1 MPPNRSAPSYP
12 ITAYAAANGLGLSKA
27 EILAALRSGRS
38 ALTPCHLELPFETT
52 CGTLPDDLPPPPRS
66 LSAYDSRL
74 CRMALLTL
82 EEMQEAI
89 ARAVRRYGASRVA
102 VLVGTSTGGIRET
115 ETAHARFVRQGSLP
129 PGFDFERQHMFH
141 ALAELVSAAT
151 KADGPAFTVSTACS
165 SSGKV
170 FGSAQRLLSADLA
183 DAVLVGGVDTLCQTT
198 LRGFGALQ
206 ALSRTPCRPF
216 AARRD
221 GISLGEGA
229 AFALLERHGEGPVR
243 LLGVGES
250 NDAYHMSHPHP
261 EGLGARLAME
271 GALRQAGLEPAAV
284 DYVNAHGTGT
294 PANDVIEATAISAV
308 LGDRVMVSS
317 TKGYT
322 GHTLGAA
329 GATEAI
335 IAALSIEHGFVP
347 KSLNAEP
354 LDPAVTAS
362 ICLEPL
368 FRPVR
373 TVLTNSFAFGGSNV
387 SLVLGAG

>member
-1 MPPNRSAPSYP
+1 
-12 ITAYAAANGLGLSKA
+12 
-27 EILAALRSGRS
+27 
-38 ALTPCHLELPFETT
+38 
-52 CGTLPDDLPPPPRS
+52 
-66 LSAYDSRL
+66 
-74 CRMALLTL
+74 
-82 EEMQEAI
+82 
-89 ARAVRRYGASRVA
+89 
-102 VLVGTSTGGIRET
+102 
-115 ETAHARFVRQGSLP
+115 
-129 PGFDFERQHMFH
+129 
-141 ALAELVSAAT
+141 
-151 KADGPAFTVSTACS
+151 
-165 SSGKV
+165 
-170 FGSAQRLLSADLA
+170 
-183 DAVLVGGVDTLCQTT
+183 
-198 LRGFGALQ
+198 
-206 ALSRTPCRPF
+206 
-216 AARRD
+216 
-221 GISLGEGA
+221 
-229 AFALLERHGEGPVR
+229 
-243 LLGVGES
+243 
-250 NDAYHMSHPHP
+250 
-261 EGLGARLAME
+261 ME